1 MMINDDLVS
10 IKKLNFWSLSM
21 IWYIKYDDR
30 NDDKISQHVPA
41 HPDIIF
47 EFLIYLH
54 ISHTRWYSNTQLFS
68 NTQIHICQEDTALV
82 EVAGLCH
89 DLGHGPYSHLWE
101 NFVRWGL
108 NHPECD
114 DHELDCIDYD
124 RQLQNVALAPNA
136 IISTTVFADSSF
148 LGTQGTLVNWCNL

>member
-1 MMINDDLVS
+1 MMIEMM
-10 IKKLNFWSLSM
+10 IKLANMSQHIQILSLNFWYFCISL
-21 IWYIKYDDR
+21 ILGDTQILKYS
-30 NDDKISQHVPA
+30 N
-41 HPDIIF
+41 
-47 EFLIYLH
+47 
-54 ISHTRWYSNTQLFS
+54 TRWYSNTQLFS

-124 RQLQNVALAPNA
+124 RKLQNVALAPNA

-148 LGTQGTLVNWCNL
+148 LGTQGTLINWCNL